1 MTPEQDPMTPEQDPM
16 PPEQDAAAPHAAAAD
31 PGSGD
36 TPAEAP
42 HTPAGREH
50 PQTADDDRPV
60 TDVASGA
67 EGLEAGAAPAGA
79 TDAEGTEAGTGPGG
93 SRPDATGTSDDAQG
107 TATGVVSGDGEPA
120 DGERP
125 AAGAGGGRRFG
136 RVTRARIAGAVAA
149 MVVAAVAATAVLQWV
164 TAAQAEDARAQLAV
178 ERALRLEVS
187 GAASAF
193 SKALLSYDYR
203 DLQTTRATLSA
214 QATGDFLAT
223 YDTAFGGAMA
233 QVIVK
238 LKATSQATVREV
250 YLADV
255 DEATAHA
262 IVVVDQQVNT
272 SEAIRS
278 VKDSHLKIALVK
290 EKGTWK
296 VHDVTVLGAASEDQY
311 SLDGGDAKKKD

>member
-1 MTPEQDPMTPEQDPM
+1 MTPKQDLVIPEQDLATSGQDL
-16 PPEQDAAAPHAAAAD
+16 
-31 PGSGD
+31 
-36 TPAEAP
+36 T
-42 HTPAGREH
+42 
-50 PQTADDDRPV
+50 
-60 TDVASGA
+60 
-67 EGLEAGAAPAGA
+67 
-79 TDAEGTEAGTGPGG
+79 
-93 SRPDATGTSDDAQG
+93 DATGAD
-107 TATGVVSGDGEPA
+107 EPA
-120 DGERP
+120 TSPATEDVPDVAASAATDDDTRQADEGPDGKRP
-125 AAGAGGGRRFG
+125 AASTAPDDTLPADTSAPPDDAPSDDGRPAERGDESQGGQPAGGGRGSRVG
-136 RVTRARIAGAVAA
+136 RVTRARIAGALAA
-149 MVVAAVAATAVLQWV
+149 MLVAAVAATAVLQWV
-164 TAAQAEDARAQLAV
+164 AAGQAEDARAKLET

-203 DLQTTRATLSA
+203 DLQTTRATLTA

-238 LKATSQATVREV
+238 LKAVSQATVRKV

-278 VKDSHLKIALVK
+278 VKDSHLKISLVK
-290 EKGTWK
+290 EKGIWK

-311 SLDGGDAKKKD
+311 NLDGGDQKKD

>member
-1 MTPEQDPMTPEQDPM
+1 MTLEQDLTKESDPDSPPDSPPPADATAGQD
-16 PPEQDAAAPHAAAAD
+16 
-31 PGSGD
+31 G
-36 TPAEAP
+36 
-42 HTPAGREH
+42 
-50 PQTADDDRPV
+50 
-60 TDVASGA
+60 
-67 EGLEAGAAPAGA
+67 
-79 TDAEGTEAGTGPGG
+79 TDA
-93 SRPDATGTSDDAQG
+93 
-107 TATGVVSGDGEPA
+107 A
-120 DGERP
+120 DGEEKPGSRRS
-125 AAGAGGGRRFG
+125 ARVRVMGAL
-136 RVTRARIAGAVAA
+136 AA
-149 MVVAAVAATAVLQWV
+149 MLVTALAATAVLQWIS
-164 TAAQAEDARAQLAV
+164 AAQAQDAGAKLES

-187 GAASAF
+187 GAATAF
-193 SKALLSYDYR
+193 SKALLSYDYQ
-203 DLQTTRATLSA
+203 DLQTTRSTLAA

-278 VKDSHLKIALVK
+278 VKDSHLKISIVK

-311 SLDGGDAKKKD
+311 NLNGGDDKKKD

>member
-1 MTPEQDPMTPEQDPM
+1 MIPEQDPAAAPPPHRADAQPADATTDDEQPPTDATPDEQPRA
-16 PPEQDAAAPHAAAAD
+16 DAAA
-31 PGSGD
+31 GD
-36 TPAEAP
+36 
-42 HTPAGREH
+42 
-50 PQTADDDRPV
+50 
-60 TDVASGA
+60 
-67 EGLEAGAAPAGA
+67 APAG
-79 TDAEGTEAGTGPGG
+79 DARPKGAGVSSDGTRPEGTGTPSGG
-93 SRPDATGTSDDAQG
+93 EHP
-107 TATGVVSGDGEPA
+107 
-120 DGERP
+120 
-125 AAGAGGGRRFG
+125 GRR
-136 RVTRARIAGAVAA
+136 RVTRARIVWTVAA
-149 MVVAAVAATAVLQWV
+149 MLVAAVAATAVLQGIG
-164 TAAQAEDARAQLAV
+164 AAQAEDARARLET

-203 DLQTTRATLSA
+203 DLQTTRATLTA

-290 EKGTWK
+290 EKGIWK

-311 SLDGGDAKKKD
+311 TLDGGDKKKKD

>member
-1 MTPEQDPMTPEQDPM
+1 MTPKQDLA
-16 PPEQDAAAPHAAAAD
+16 DAAVTSATTDGDMPDSATSATMEGAAD
-31 PGSGD
+31 
-36 TPAEAP
+36 
-42 HTPAGREH
+42 
-50 PQTADDDRPV
+50 TADAEVSSSVADADIP
-60 TDVASGA
+60 DGVAS
-67 EGLEAGAAPAGA
+67 
-79 TDAEGTEAGTGPGG
+79 TDTEAAT
-93 SRPDATGTSDDAQG
+93 SATTDDATEQAPGGTSDVEQPTTTDAQ
-107 TATGVVSGDGEPA
+107 
-120 DGERP
+120 P
-125 AAGAGGGRRFG
+125 AAVGTPSDDEDGRGRRAG
-136 RVTRARIAGAVAA
+136 RVTRARIVGALAA
-149 MVVAAVAATAVLQWV
+149 MLVAAVAATAVLQWV
-164 TAAQAEDARAQLAV
+164 AAAQADDARTKLEA

-203 DLQTTRATLSA
+203 DLQTTRATLTA
-214 QATGDFLAT
+214 QATGDFLTT

-238 LKATSQATVREV
+238 LKAVSQATVREV

-255 DEATAHA
+255 DEVTAHA

-290 EKGTWK
+290 DKGTWK

-311 SLDGGDAKKKD
+311 TLDGGDQKKKD

>member
-1 MTPEQDPMTPEQDPM
+1 MTAKQDLAEDARTDEAPSEEEQPTVAEATST
-16 PPEQDAAAPHAAAAD
+16 ETEEA
-31 PGSGD
+31 
-36 TPAEAP
+36 PAE
-42 HTPAGREH
+42 E
-50 PQTADDDRPV
+50 
-60 TDVASGA
+60 
-67 EGLEAGAAPAGA
+67 
-79 TDAEGTEAGTGPGG
+79 
-93 SRPDATGTSDDAQG
+93 
-107 TATGVVSGDGEPA
+107 
-120 DGERP
+120 
-125 AAGAGGGRRFG
+125 AAGGKGGG
-136 RVTRARIAGAVAA
+136 RVTRARVLGTLAAMLVAA
-149 MVVAAVAATAVLQWV
+149 LAATAVLQWIS
-164 TAAQAEDARAQLAV
+164 ASQAEDARARLES

-193 SKALLSYDYR
+193 SKALLSYDYQN
-203 DLQTTRATLSA
+203 LQNTRSTLAA

-223 YDTAFGGAMA
+223 YDAAFGGAMA

-278 VKDSHLKIALVK
+278 VKDSHLKISLVK

-296 VHDVTVLGAASEDQY
+296 IHDVTVLGAASEDQY
-311 SLDGGDAKKKD
+311 NLTGDKKKD

>member
-1 MTPEQDPMTPEQDPM
+1 MTAKQDLAEDARTDEAPSEEEQPTVAEATST
-16 PPEQDAAAPHAAAAD
+16 ETEDA
-31 PGSGD
+31 
-36 TPAEAP
+36 PAE
-42 HTPAGREH
+42 E
-50 PQTADDDRPV
+50 
-60 TDVASGA
+60 
-67 EGLEAGAAPAGA
+67 
-79 TDAEGTEAGTGPGG
+79 
-93 SRPDATGTSDDAQG
+93 
-107 TATGVVSGDGEPA
+107 
-120 DGERP
+120 
-125 AAGAGGGRRFG
+125 AAGGKGGG
-136 RVTRARIAGAVAA
+136 RVTRARVLGTLAAMLVAA
-149 MVVAAVAATAVLQWV
+149 LAATAVLQWIS
-164 TAAQAEDARAQLAV
+164 ASQAEDARARLES

-193 SKALLSYDYR
+193 SKALLSYDYQN
-203 DLQTTRATLSA
+203 LQNTRSTLAA

-223 YDTAFGGAMA
+223 YDAAFGGAMA

-278 VKDSHLKIALVK
+278 VKDSHLKISLVK

-296 VHDVTVLGAASEDQY
+296 IHDVTVLGAASEDQY
-311 SLDGGDAKKKD
+311 NLTGDKKKD

>member
-1 MTPEQDPMTPEQDPM
+1 MTPKQDLVIPEKDLATSGQDL
-16 PPEQDAAAPHAAAAD
+16 
-31 PGSGD
+31 
-36 TPAEAP
+36 T
-42 HTPAGREH
+42 
-50 PQTADDDRPV
+50 
-60 TDVASGA
+60 
-67 EGLEAGAAPAGA
+67 
-79 TDAEGTEAGTGPGG
+79 
-93 SRPDATGTSDDAQG
+93 DATGAD
-107 TATGVVSGDGEPA
+107 EPA
-120 DGERP
+120 TSLATSP
-125 AAGAGGGRRFG
+125 ATEEVPDVATSAATEDDTRQADEGGRGSRIG
-136 RVTRARIAGAVAA
+136 RVTRARIVGALAA
-149 MVVAAVAATAVLQWV
+149 MLVAAVAATSVLQWV
-164 TAAQAEDARAQLAV
+164 AAGQAEDARAKLET

-203 DLQTTRATLSA
+203 DLQTTRATLTA

-238 LKATSQATVREV
+238 LEAVSQATVREV

-278 VKDSHLKIALVK
+278 VKDSHLKISLVK
-290 EKGTWK
+290 EKGIWK

-311 SLDGGDAKKKD
+311 NLDGGDQKKKD

>member
-1 MTPEQDPMTPEQDPM
+1 MMTTKQDLAEETRTEEAQPGTAPSETAASATTDPPVEPADASPE
-16 PPEQDAAAPHAAAAD
+16 
-31 PGSGD
+31 S
-36 TPAEAP
+36 
-42 HTPAGREH
+42 EH
-50 PQTADDDRPV
+50 PPTADASPEGEQP
-60 TDVASGA
+60 TASG
-67 EGLEAGAAPAGA
+67 EG
-79 TDAEGTEAGTGPGG
+79 
-93 SRPDATGTSDDAQG
+93 
-107 TATGVVSGDGEPA
+107 ATGVK
-120 DGERP
+120 
-125 AAGAGGGRRFG
+125 GRE
-136 RVTRARIAGAVAA
+136 RVTRARILGTLAAMLVAA
-149 MVVAAVAATAVLQWV
+149 LAATAVLQWISA
-164 TAAQAEDARAQLAV
+164 TQADDARARLET

-193 SKALLSYDYR
+193 SKALLSYDYQN
-203 DLQTTRATLSA
+203 LQTTRSTLAA

-223 YDTAFGGAMA
+223 YDAAFGGAMA

-278 VKDSHLKIALVK
+278 VKDSHLKIGLVK

-296 VHDVTVLGAASEDQY
+296 IHDVTVLGAASEDQY
-311 SLDGGDAKKKD
+311 NLTGDQKKKD

>member
-1 MTPEQDPMTPEQDPM
+1 MTTEQDLTKQDLAKVPTDPDSPTDS
-16 PPEQDAAAPHAAAAD
+16 PPPADAAPTDATAGGEGK
-31 PGSGD
+31 PGS
-36 TPAEAP
+36 
-42 HTPAGREH
+42 R
-50 PQTADDDRPV
+50 
-60 TDVASGA
+60 
-67 EGLEAGAAPAGA
+67 
-79 TDAEGTEAGTGPGG
+79 
-93 SRPDATGTSDDAQG
+93 
-107 TATGVVSGDGEPA
+107 
-120 DGERP
+120 RP
-125 AAGAGGGRRFG
+125 A
-136 RVTRARIAGAVAA
+136 RVRVMGAVAA
-149 MVVAAVAATAVLQWV
+149 MLVTALAATAVLQWIS
-164 TAAQAEDARAQLAV
+164 AAQAQDAGAKLES

-187 GAASAF
+187 GAATAF
-193 SKALLSYDYR
+193 SKALLSYDYQ
-203 DLQTTRATLSA
+203 DLQTTRSTLAA

-278 VKDSHLKIALVK
+278 VKDSHLKISIVK

-311 SLDGGDAKKKD
+311 NLNGGDDKKRD

>member
-1 MTPEQDPMTPEQDPM
+1 MTTKQDLAEDARTEEAPSEEARAEQ
-16 PPEQDAAAPHAAAAD
+16 APSEEARTE
-31 PGSGD
+31 D
-36 TPAEAP
+36 TPSEDEQP
-42 HTPAGREH
+42 TV
-50 PQTADDDRPV
+50 AD
-60 TDVASGA
+60 
-67 EGLEAGAAPAGA
+67 AAPA
-79 TDAEGTEAGTGPGG
+79 EG
-93 SRPDATGTSDDAQG
+93 
-107 TATGVVSGDGEPA
+107 
-120 DGERP
+120 
-125 AAGAGGGRRFG
+125 AAGGKSGG
-136 RVTRARIAGAVAA
+136 RVTRARVLGTLAAMLVAA
-149 MVVAAVAATAVLQWV
+149 LAATAVLQWIS
-164 TAAQAEDARAQLAV
+164 AAQAGDARARLES

-193 SKALLSYDYR
+193 SKALLSYDYQN
-203 DLQTTRATLSA
+203 LQSTRSTLAA

-223 YDTAFGGAMA
+223 YDAAFGGAMA

-278 VKDSHLKIALVK
+278 VKDSHLKISLVK

-296 VHDVTVLGAASEDQY
+296 IHDVTVLGAASEDQY
-311 SLDGGDAKKKD
+311 NLTGDKKKD